1 MQGIRMQRALLPLF
15 GAILGAGCASPMPDM
30 GALMEQQRGA
40 VEARQAGIGSMMQKQ
55 RLMQDVMKNPDLPEW
70 HEQRQKIVFAQG
82 DRVFDKRFDRVF
94 DSMTVALATLE
105 CKVMNMERASG
116 YIAATLP
123 ELPPDQRDGLRADA
137 LRSYAASKGY
147 PPGLLDR
154 KKPEAKR
161 RTATVTD
168 MGDLDELVDIES
180 TLGVMGQHMGGVTL
194 SLVRQGDKQTK
205 VKLRFDKVYYPEQV
219 VEYYRV
225 VWAAVDKQ
233 IFLDQSL
240 D

>member
-1 MQGIRMQRALLPLF
+1 MQRVIVPVIPVVLVVLF
-15 GAILGAGCASPMPDM
+15 AGCASPGPDM
-30 GALMEQQRGA
+30 RALMEQRRGVA
-40 VEARQAGIGSMMQKQ
+40 EEQQASLGAMMQKQ
-55 RLMQDVMKNPDLPEW
+55 RLMQDVMKSPDLPEW

-82 DRVFDKRFDRVF
+82 DRIFDKRFDRVF

-116 YIAATLP
+116 YMTATLP
-123 ELPPDQRDGLRADA
+123 ELPPQQRDGLRTDA
-137 LRSYAASKGY
+137 LRAYAASKGY
-147 PPGLLDR
+147 PPGLLDP
-154 KKPEAKR
+154 KPAGAKR
-161 RTATVTD
+161 RTADLGDVGD
-168 MGDLDELVDIES
+168 MFDVEGTIGL
-180 TLGVMGQHMGGVTL
+180 MGQNMGGVTL

-205 VKLRFDKVYYPEQV
+205 VKLRFDKVYYPAQV
-219 VEYYRV
+219 LEYYRV

>member
-1 MQGIRMQRALLPLF
+1 MQRTIIPLSV
-15 GAILGAGCASPMPDM
+15 AAVAVCTGCGSPMSPDM
-30 GALMEQQRGA
+30 RALVAQQQQLA
-40 VEARQAGIGSMMQKQ
+40 ETRQAGLGPLMQKQ

-123 ELPPDQRDGLRADA
+123 ELPPQQRDGLRADA
-137 LRSYAASKGY
+137 LRAYAASKGY
-147 PPGLLDR
+147 PPGLLDTR
-154 KKPEAKR
+154 KSDAR
-161 RTATVTD
+161 RRSTSAAD
-168 MGDLDELVDIES
+168 LGDVDEMFDVES
-180 TLGVMGQHMGGVTL
+180 TIGLMGQHIGGVTL
-194 SLVRQGDKQTK
+194 SLVRQNEKQTK

-219 VEYYRV
+219 IEYYRV

>member
-1 MQGIRMQRALLPLF
+1 MQRAIAPLF
-15 GAILGAGCASPMPDM
+15 AAALAAGCAAPMPGM
-30 GALMEQQRGA
+30 GALMEQQRQA
-40 VEARQAGIGSMMQKQ
+40 IESRQAGMGAMLQKQ

-82 DRVFDKRFDRVF
+82 DRIFDKRFDRVF

-116 YIAATLP
+116 YIAASLP
-123 ELPPDQRDGLRADA
+123 ELPPQQRDGLRADA
-137 LRSYAASKGY
+137 LRAYAAAKGY
-147 PPGLLDR
+147 PPGLLDP
-154 KKPEAKR
+154 KKPDAKR
-161 RTATVTD
+161 RTATAAD
-168 MGDLDELVDIES
+168 MGDFDDLVDIES
-180 TLGVMGQHMGGVTL
+180 TIGLMGQHMGGVTL

-219 VEYYRV
+219 IEYYRV

>member
-1 MQGIRMQRALLPLF
+1 MRRAIVPLF
-15 GAILGAGCASPMPDM
+15 AAALAAGCAAPMPGM
-30 GALMEQQRGA
+30 GALMEQQREA
-40 VEARQAGIGSMMQKQ
+40 VESRQAGLGAMMQKQ

-82 DRVFDKRFDRVF
+82 DRIFDKRFDRVF

-105 CKVMNMERASG
+105 CKVTNMERASG
-116 YIAATLP
+116 YIAASLP
-123 ELPPDQRDGLRADA
+123 ELPPQQRDVLRSDA
-137 LRSYAASKGY
+137 LRAYAASKGY
-147 PPGLLDR
+147 PPGLLDT
-154 KKPEAKR
+154 KKPDARR
-161 RTATVTD
+161 RTAD
-168 MGDLDELVDIES
+168 MGDFGDLVDIES
-180 TLGVMGQHMGGVTL
+180 TIGLMGQHMGGVTL

-205 VKLRFDKVYYPEQV
+205 VKLRFDNVYYPEQV
-219 VEYYRV
+219 IEYYRV

>member
-1 MQGIRMQRALLPLF
+1 MQRALLPLF
-15 GAILGAGCASPMPDM
+15 AGILVAGCASPMPEM

-40 VEARQAGIGSMMQKQ
+40 VEARQAGLGAMMQKQ

-116 YIAATLP
+116 YITATLP

-161 RTATVTD
+161 RTATVAD